1 MLDAFARAMTE
12 WSVTS
17 AIQPLND
24 IGSSVG
30 FVRKEKIFHKWCV
43 RQSFHFFIKS
53 DRLRPNPEEE
63 GPELFF

>member
-30 FVRKEKIFHKWCV
+30 FGRKKKIFHKMVCAPKFSLLHKV
-43 RQSFHFFIKS
+43 R
-53 DRLRPNPEEE
+53 
-63 GPELFF
+63 